1 VTGPPPF
8 RLPADLAGR
17 GFSLRPESDDDL
29 PFLTALYAST
39 REAELSA
46 SPWTSEVKA
55 AFLQMQFNAQRHHY
69 RSQMPDCAWLVLEH
83 EGAPAGRLYLEAR
96 DDSLHIVDIA
106 LMPEWRGM
114 GVGAAILNAL
124 KALADTGHVPLC
136 LFVEKLNP
144 ALNLYRRLGFVEI
157 GDTGVYFEM
166 EWAPNLGGGSASGAP
181 HQPGAMSPNPDSP

>member
-1 VTGPPPF
+1 VTRPPPF

-29 PFLTALYAST
+29 PFLSALYAST

-46 SPWTSEVKA
+46 TPWTNEVKA
-55 AFLQMQFNAQRHHY
+55 TFLQMQFNAQRGHY

-83 EGAPAGRLYLEAR
+83 EGTPAGRLYLEAR

-106 LMPEWRGM
+106 LMPDWRGM

-124 KALADTGHVPLC
+124 KALAEAGGLRLA
-136 LFVEKLNP
+136 LFVEKFNP
-144 ALNLYRRLGFVEI
+144 ALSLYRRLGFVEI
-157 GDTGVYFEM
+157 GDTDVYFEM
-166 EWAPNLGGGSASGAP
+166 QWTANLGGGSSVKAHHRSGAT
-181 HQPGAMSPNPDSP
+181 SSDPDVP